1 MKNQITDSPKIT
13 KKFAKLTTK
22 KKKSINKY

>member
-13 KKFAKLTTK
+13 KKIAKLTMK
-22 KKKSINKY
+22 NKNRPNKY